1 MDKSGLKSVHKKLV
15 APARTIG
22 AQVLHM
28 GGHRWAA
35 MSKILP
41 SRNEHAGG
49 DGNMHSRNELHS
61 RNGFNSVCRW
71 PSRNGKQHYIFVGAM
86 SRNAVAQVSI
96 WLAIYM
102 ALATI
107 YMRIYVLYVYM
118 YVYI

>member
-71 PSRNGKQHYIFVGAM
+71 PSRNGKHHEIFLAQCRAM
-86 SRNAVAQVSI
+86 LWRRFPSG
-96 WLAIYM
+96 WLAIWHSRQYGIM
-102 ALATI
+102 
-107 YMRIYVLYVYM
+107 
-118 YVYI
+118 